1 VVDLLFRIFEYCIN
15 ESQNFM
21 VYYIVAGI
29 LALFCI
35 AVIIF
40 VIKVYKEN
48 KKMVPKKRI
57 RFDDDEDDHSF
68 GLRS

>member
-1 VVDLLFRIFEYCIN
+1 
-15 ESQNFM
+15 M

-48 KKMVPKKRI
+48 KKMIPKKSLRM
-57 RFDDDEDDHSF
+57 DDDEDDHIF
-68 GLRS
+68 GSRS